1 MQKFDVVVI
10 GTGSAGKTTADQ
22 VKKAGKNVAIIDK
35 LPFGGTCS
43 QRGCDPKKILV
54 GAAEIVARS
63 AQMVGKGVADVPR
76 IDWAA
81 LMAFKKTFT
90 EPIPERTEKSFADS
104 GIPAFHGVAQ
114 FISPTT
120 VQVADTQLEA
130 DYFVIATGAHP
141 APLGIPGEQFLT
153 DSTGFLDLEQ
163 LPDEIVMVGGGY
175 IAFEFAH
182 IAARAGARVTIVH
195 QGKLPL
201 EGFDPDLVKLLL
213 KATEGLGI
221 QVLLEAKVE
230 GIEEKAGA
238 FSVNVKQGGTP
249 RSVPA
254 KLVVHAAGRPA
265 DLDQLNLDKIG
276 VPFSK
281 KGVVVNEYLQSVA
294 HPTIYAC
301 GDAAEKGLPL
311 TPLTSYEA
319 GIVVANIL
327 AGNTKKYVD
336 TAVPSTVFTLPP
348 LAAVGLSEEAAREK
362 VKDLKVNFSETADW
376 YSSKRI
382 SEPVSGY
389 KILIDPATDLLVGAH
404 LLGAESDEVINIL
417 TLAINQRIPTK
428 ALADTLFAYPTRASD
443 LSSMLQ

>member
-1 MQKFDVVVI
+1 MQRFDVVVI
-10 GTGSAGKTTADQ
+10 GTGSAGKSTADQ
-22 VKKAGKNVAIIDK
+22 LTKAGKKVAIIDK

-63 AQMVGKGVADVPR
+63 AQMTGKGIADVPK
-76 IDWAA
+76 IDWPA
-81 LMAFKKTFT
+81 LMRFKKTFT
-90 EPIPERTEKSFADS
+90 DPIPERTEKSFAEA
-104 GIPAFHGVAQ
+104 GIAAFHGVAS
-114 FISPTT
+114 FVSPTI
-120 VQVADTQLEA
+120 VEVAGQQLEA

-141 APLGIPGEQFLT
+141 AHLGIPGEELLT
-153 DSTGFLDLEQ
+153 DSTGFLDLPQ
-163 LPDEIVMVGGGY
+163 LPEQIVMVGGGY
-175 IAFEFAH
+175 IAFEFGH
-182 IAARAGARVTIVH
+182 VAARAGAQVTIVH

-213 KATEGLGI
+213 KATEELGI
-221 QVLLEAKVE
+221 RVLLEAKVE
-230 GIEEKAGA
+230 GVEGA
-238 FSVNVKQGGTP
+238 PGSLTVNVTQAGKQE
-249 RSVPA
+249 SIQA
-254 KLVVHAAGRPA
+254 ALVVHAAGRPA
-265 DLDQLNLDKIG
+265 NLDDLNLDKIG

-281 KGVVVNEYLQSVA
+281 KGVTVNEYLQSVA

-311 TPLTSYEA
+311 TPLASWEA
-319 GIVVANIL
+319 DIVATNIL
-327 AGNTKKYVD
+327 NGNQQTYVD

-362 VKDLKVNFSETADW
+362 VKDLKVNFSETRDW

-382 SEPVSGY
+382 NEPVSGY
-389 KILIDPATDLLVGAH
+389 KILIDPATDLVVGAH

-417 TLAINQRIPTK
+417 TLAINQRIPVKVLTN
-428 ALADTLFAYPTRASD
+428 TLFAYPTRASD